1 MLAVVTSKE
10 KGTDDNVIVHLLNDT
25 LLNKRISTAGK
36 EVVEPSMKVNSGN
49 SLTLIALHHGS
60 SIQIQSGIKGMKDK
74 AGNQSH
80 HSNAK
85 IPMRGRVI
93 SLF

>member
-1 MLAVVTSKE
+1 MVISKE
-10 KGTDDNVIVHLLNDT
+10 KGADDNVLVNLLNDT
-25 LLNKRISTAGK
+25 LFNKRISTAGK
-36 EVVEPSMKVNSGN
+36 EVVETSMKVNSGN
-49 SLTLIALHHGS
+49 NLTLIYFHRGS